1 MALWDALLASVFG
14 RTRLPRPDMD
24 RIFALAAAAP
34 SLPDAELQFDG
45 RAAVCLKPVE
55 GGEFAA
61 ADREIQA
68 LVQLA
73 ANSPDFHGKAKSQQ
87 DALGYRWIRF
97 DDDDLGE
104 CVNLI
109 HLAGS
114 TLQEKGYGEQLL
126 VAGFRF
132 HLGPEAACG
141 YLLYNYKRGRFYPFV
156 PSGGDGQRTRDH
168 AAEFRAS
175 GALGSLLPMEQDISR
190 WFPLWELPL

>member
-1 MALWDALLASVFG
+1 MALWDDLLASVFG

-34 SLPDAELQFDG
+34 SLPDAELQFDE

-55 GGEFAA
+55 GADFTAV
-61 ADREIQA
+61 DREIQA
-68 LVQLA
+68 LIQLS
-73 ANSPDFHGKAKSQQ
+73 ANSQDFHSQVRSER
-87 DALGYRWIRF
+87 DNLGYRWILFR
-97 DDDDLGE
+97 DGDLGE
-104 CVNLI
+104 CVTLT

-132 HLGPEAACG
+132 RLGPEATPG

-156 PSGGDGQRTRDH
+156 PSGDAGQRIRNH

-190 WFPLWELPL
+190 WFPLWDAPL

>member
-1 MALWDALLASVFG
+1 
-14 RTRLPRPDMD
+14 MD

-34 SLPDAELQFDG
+34 SLADAELKFDG

-55 GGEFAA
+55 GADFTA
-61 ADREIQA
+61 ADHEIQA

-73 ANSPDFHGKAKSQQ
+73 ANSRDFHGRATTEQ
-87 DALGYRWIRF
+87 DTLGYRWLLF
-97 DDDDLGE
+97 NDSDLGE

-132 HLGPEAACG
+132 RLGPESTRG
-141 YLLYNYKRGRFYPFV
+141 HLLYNYKRGRFYPFI
-156 PSGGDGQRTRDH
+156 PSGTDGQRTRDH

-175 GALGSLLPMEQDISR
+175 GALSTLLPMEQDISR
-190 WFPLWELPL
+190 WFPLWDSPL